1 MLAAGL
7 HGYLLR
13 RLAMAERFWCAAAAL
28 MLIDPNV
35 VTDLIGYAMV
45 AAAMAHQYATRTKEA
60 A

>member
-1 MLAAGL
+1 L